1 MSATPPPPVTP
12 PTRRPEGEDPAR
24 ARVGRRL
31 LWQSAV
37 LLAMV
42 LTFTLVLPWKLVSP
56 VLAVV
61 ALVLG
66 VLVWTGSRGLDRSGT
81 ARAAAGA
88 GSALALVGLTV
99 GLLPALLWNETT
111 AYEQCTG
118 SAVTVRA
125 QQECAREFTRLVEER
140 TGVTQLGG

>member
-1 MSATPPPPVTP
+1 M
-12 PTRRPEGEDPAR
+12 
-24 ARVGRRL
+24 GRRL

-56 VLAVV
+56 ALALV

-66 VLVWTGSRGLDRSGT
+66 VLVWTGSRGLARSGT

-99 GLLPALLWNETT
+99 GLLPALLWDETA

-140 TGVTQLGG
+140 TGVAQLGG